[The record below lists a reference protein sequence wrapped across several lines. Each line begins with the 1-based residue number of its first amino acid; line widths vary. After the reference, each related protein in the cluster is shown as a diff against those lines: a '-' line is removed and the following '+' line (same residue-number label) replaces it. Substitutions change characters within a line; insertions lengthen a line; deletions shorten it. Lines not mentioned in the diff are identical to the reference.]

1 MLISFGKLMYSYSSM
16 DTNNNQTNP
25 EEEVVE
31 EETVQEETALAQESA
46 STVADEPV
54 TVTSSMNMIE
64 LAAIINR
71 YAGDIDKVKN
81 TLKEKNSMFKDAFEN
96 DAEYHEQTLKIKD
109 LTKVR
114 NGAKQR
120 ILKQPAMEA
129 LTAQINDQ
137 KEELK
142 DMQDMLSGYLEQ
154 YQKVSGT
161 NIIETDNGQIREIIQ
176 VYRLVKRKI

>member
-1 MLISFGKLMYSYSSM
+1 MYLNDITNNVLISWDFLMYSYSSM
-16 DTNNNQTNP
+16 DNQKNQTQP
-25 EEEVVE
+25 EESVSPKEEAVE
-31 EETVQEETALAQESA
+31 PEKA
-46 STVADEPV
+46 V

-64 LAAIINR
+64 LTAIINR
-71 YAGDIDKVKN
+71 YVGDIDKVKT

-96 DAEYHEQTLKIKD
+96 DAEFHEQTIKIKD
-109 LTKVR
+109 LSKVR

-137 KEELK
+137 KSELK

-161 NIIETDNGQIREIIQ
+161 NIIETENGQIREIVP
-176 VYRLVKRKI
+176 VYRLVKRQI